1 KCLEHLRVLITPE
14 SHAESE
20 IEYSRKFLQRAYQEV
35 PEILDNIATA
45 KEGDIIRKS
54 LMAGRVYYHAVRYG
68 KVEDDHI
75 KSDYEDR
82 FNTYIEH
89 IYPSDDFRQNSNE
102 KVVKELVRDGKVIPK
117 EERSTV
123 LNYIEQVCRE
133 DIARIESLRER
144 IKSRQIF

>member
-1 KCLEHLRVLITPE
+1 GQFNSGVSPYGGILVEAAILWLLSLFLKLFPLVLKQQREKNQRVIEYIDKCLEHLRVLITPE

-68 KVEDDHI
+68 KVE
-75 KSDYEDR
+75 
-82 FNTYIEH
+82 
-89 IYPSDDFRQNSNE
+89 
-102 KVVKELVRDGKVIPK
+102 
-117 EERSTV
+117 
-123 LNYIEQVCRE
+123 
-133 DIARIESLRER
+133 
-144 IKSRQIF
+144 